1 VSVKISIGLSLVA
14 ISAVILLPVMRQAGS
29 FLVVQHLHKADV
41 IVVLGGDVNDR
52 RYWKGMELLRNG
64 YGRDLLVDAVDQT
77 TMYGH
82 TYAEWA
88 QSFVEE
94 TNSGRSE
101 SVKVCPIG
109 EDSTIGETKYVQA
122 CLADAH
128 AQSVL
133 LVTSDFHTRRA
144 ASIFRN
150 RLPMYTWYVA
160 AADDS
165 TQFGARWWT
174 HREWAK
180 RAAEE
185 WQKLL
190 WWNLAERWL
199 PRAS

>member
-1 VSVKISIGLSLVA
+1 VKIPIGLASVVIGAA
-14 ISAVILLPVMRQAGS
+14 ILSVLFRQAGNL
-29 FLVVQHLHKADV
+29 LVVEQPRRADV
-41 IVVLGGDVNDR
+41 IVVLGGDTNDK
-52 RYWKGMELLRNG
+52 RYWKGIELLRSG
-64 YGRDLLVDAVDQT
+64 YGRGLIVDAVDQT
-77 TMYGH
+77 KMYGH

-88 QSFVEE
+88 QRFIEE
-94 TNSGRSE
+94 TNPLQSGTI
-101 SVKVCPIG
+101 KVCPIG

-122 CLADAH
+122 CLADTGAR
-128 AQSVL
+128 SIL
-133 LVTSDFHTRRA
+133 LVTSDYHTRRA
-144 ASIFRN
+144 VSIFRN

-185 WQKLL
+185 WQKVL